1 MRARFSRAAF
11 TATLLLG
18 SAGMARA
25 GEIDGFF
32 ADLDLPT
39 APPSV
44 VAAPVKPAVAL
55 VKPAAPTVADPVGMD
70 ALFDGDGGDRGRD
83 ATSGPSRVVEA
94 PSPAPAGASRGDAA
108 PPDVRA
114 RVLAPEPLPAPTR
127 EPGRGPAKE
136 ATSGKADLDPEPDVA
151 IKPPA
156 ATPSLD
162 PLEAPNAPGAGDA
175 TSLEPPAR
183 PLPPLNAAIKAA
195 LDKRDALEIR
205 GANARERRK
214 ERAAIAFFYAAHGF
228 APVWSDGGKPV
239 AAAEPVLGRLARA
252 GEDALTLAAP
262 PKGLTADGT
271 PDAVAASEVALSDA
285 VVAYAR
291 QATGARVDPRTIGPL
306 IGAKPELAD
315 PAEVLESVAA
325 AGMAAGD
332 TLRDLNPT
340 EPRYVALREALA
352 RARAARSGSVQAAF
366 IHVNPAGADGR
377 RANGLPG
384 SGELPRRAAAI
395 PSHGQ
400 PTRLEGTLIAN
411 MEMWRWMPRDLGADR
426 IEVDVPAFTVTVF
439 HDGVP
444 AAHNRVVVG
453 KVDTPTPLFSNTMK
467 YLIVNPVWNVPES
480 IIDKELLRK
489 DGDAEGIRARG
500 FDVST
505 RNGKLV
511 VKQPSG
517 EKNALGRVKFMF
529 PNDYAVYL
537 HDTPSKALFSTPK
550 RAYSHGCVRVDQPFD
565 FAESVLN
572 DGVNAGGKASWSQE
586 RLRKLLG
593 DKERTVNLP
602 EPLPIHIEYF
612 TAVVDRDSQRLQ
624 LRDDVYDYARK
635 VAVALGQEVQGDP
648 AGEGARS
655 TVAAVHHHPRA
666 IAAE

>member
-11 TATLLLG
+11 TATFLLG
-18 SAGMARA
+18 SAGIAPA
-25 GEIDGFF
+25 GDTDSFF
-32 ADLDLPT
+32 ADLDR
-39 APPSV
+39 
-44 VAAPVKPAVAL
+44 PVPAGPAVSASGASA
-55 VKPAAPTVADPVGMD
+55 PAAGSPTDAPAEARATTSRPPGAGAPGAVDPLGMD
-70 ALFDGDGGDRGRD
+70 ALFDAGADGRD
-83 ATSGPSRVVEA
+83 GTASHPRVAEAASPAQAPSDVRPSHAATAPPGKEPGKEAGKGLTSGEA
-94 PSPAPAGASRGDAA
+94 
-108 PPDVRA
+108 DV
-114 RVLAPEPLPAPTR
+114 
-127 EPGRGPAKE
+127 
-136 ATSGKADLDPEPDVA
+136 DPEPDVA

-156 ATPSLD
+156 AVPSD
-162 PLEAPNAPGAGDA
+162 PLEAPRAPGAGDA
-175 TSLEPPAR
+175 AAVEPPQ

-228 APVWSDGGKPV
+228 APVWSDGGKPIPAV
-239 AAAEPVLGRLARA
+239 EPVLGRLARA

-262 PKGLTADGT
+262 PKNLMADGAR
-271 PDAVAASEVALSDA
+271 DAVAASEIALSDA

-315 PAEVLESVAA
+315 PAEVLGSVAA
-325 AGMAAGD
+325 AGAAAGD

-352 RARAARSGSVQAAF
+352 RTRAARAGSV
-366 IHVNPAGADGR
+366 HTMPAVPDIR
-377 RANGLPG
+377 RAGGLPG
-384 SGELPRRAAAI
+384 SGDLTRRGAAV
-395 PSHGQ
+395 PWHGQ

-444 AAHNRVVVG
+444 ATHNRVVVG
-453 KVDTPTPLFSNTMK
+453 KTDTPTPLFSNTMK

-480 IIDKELLRK
+480 IVDREMLRK
-489 DGDAEGIRARG
+489 DGDADGIRARG

-572 DGVNAGGKASWSQE
+572 DGVGAGGKASWSQE
-586 RLRKLLG
+586 RLHKLLG
-593 DKERTVNLP
+593 DKERYVNLP
-602 EPLPIHIEYF
+602 KPLPIHIEYF

-624 LRDDVYDYARK
+624 LRDDVYDYAHK
-635 VAVALGQEVQGDP
+635 VAVALGQESPGD
-648 AGEGARS
+648 AGGEAARS
-655 TVAAVHHHPRA
+655 TPVVVHHHPRA

>member
-18 SAGMARA
+18 SAGIAPA
-25 GEIDGFF
+25 GEPDSFF
-32 ADLDLPT
+32 ADLDRPT
-39 APPSV
+39 
-44 VAAPVKPAVAL
+44 PAG
-55 VKPAAPTVADPVGMD
+55 PAASASGASVHAAGSPTDAPAKAGATTSRAAGQGAPGAVDPLGMD
-70 ALFDGDGGDRGRD
+70 ALFDAGADGRVGT
-83 ATSGPSRVVEA
+83 TSHPRVAEA
-94 PSPAPAGASRGDAA
+94 ASPAQATPEGKPGDAA
-108 PPDVRA
+108 S
-114 RVLAPEPLPAPTR
+114 APTGK
-127 EPGRGPAKE
+127 ELGKE
-136 ATSGKADLDPEPDVA
+136 AGKGLASGKADVDPEPDVA
-151 IKPPA
+151 IKPPTTA
-156 ATPSLD
+156 SSD
-162 PLEAPNAPGAGDA
+162 PLEAPRAPGAGDVTA
-175 TSLEPPAR
+175 VEPPAQ
-183 PLPPLNAAIKAA
+183 PLPPLNTAIKAA

-214 ERAAIAFFYAAHGF
+214 EHAAIAFFYAAHGF

-239 AAAEPVLGRLARA
+239 SAVEPVLGRLARA

-262 PKGLTADGT
+262 PKSLTADGA
-271 PDAVAASEVALSDA
+271 PDAVAASEIALSDA

-291 QATGARVDPRTIGPL
+291 QATGARVDPRTIGAL
-306 IGAKPELAD
+306 VGAKPELAD

-325 AGMAAGD
+325 AGAAAGD

-352 RARAARSGSVQAAF
+352 RTRAARAGSARAM
-366 IHVNPAGADGR
+366 PAVADVR
-377 RANGLPG
+377 RANGLSG
-384 SGELPRRAAAI
+384 SGELSGRGAAI
-395 PSHGQ
+395 LSHGQ

-439 HDGVP
+439 HDGAP

-453 KVDTPTPLFSNTMK
+453 KIDTPTPLFSNTMK

-480 IIDKELLRK
+480 IVDKEMLRK
-489 DGDAEGIRARG
+489 DGDADGIRARG

-572 DGVNAGGKASWSQE
+572 DGVGAGGKMSWSQE
-586 RLRKLLG
+586 RLHKLLG
-593 DKERTVNLP
+593 DKERYVNLP
-602 EPLPIHIEYF
+602 KPLPIHIEYF

-624 LRDDVYDYARK
+624 LRDDVYDYAHK
-635 VAVALGQEVQGDP
+635 VAVALGQESPGD
-648 AGEGARS
+648 AGGEAAR
-655 TVAAVHHHPRA
+655 TTLVAVHHHPRA